1 MIKKL
6 QPEKELE
13 KELWKIG
20 QTIFWTLNAVILF
33 TIAIDLIL
41 LSENWLEFVLLKLFL
56 ILFFYF
62 TYNFYKKK
70 YANPNILIHLILYS
84 FNFLTLISISHA
96 GTINRFVYFTII
108 VILFILFNTI
118 VIWKIINSVIQ
129 YLLVIVTF
137 IILVYMGIITTPE
150 QILKEG
156 GYIFLSIGFLSLF
169 SPRIKEAVLKERILN
184 ELKANKKIDYLQKE
198 LSQTQ
203 INYKLLKEKVLKKE
217 NESKFLFQ
225 QVSNDLNKI
234 NEFVGNFENET
245 KKSIKLKSGE
255 LVLLIENLRNQSSV
269 YFKPINLNTKSTD
282 NYITD
287 LVNVTQVYLGVIKSF
302 RNQIKDKNLKFIE
315 NLESSNSLIIGNEKM
330 IKTILYNILNFM
342 VIFSNKQDEIEIHVK
357 NLKNNT
363 VFSLANKTNG
373 LNTKE
378 IESYFRDL
386 EYVNYDYKK
395 HSDSVKIGL
404 RISKQLTQKMNGYFS
419 YVSSEKMGFELK
431 IQFKTYN
438 KN

>member
-1 MIKKL
+1 MIKKN

-13 KELWKIG
+13 KELWKTG

-62 TYNFYKKK
+62 TYIFFKKK
-70 YANPNILIHLILYS
+70 YANPNLLIHLILYS
-84 FNFLTLISISHA
+84 FNFLTLISISHT
-96 GTINRFVYFTII
+96 GTINRFIYFTII

-118 VIWKIINSVIQ
+118 VIWKIINSVVQ
-129 YLLVIVTF
+129 YLLVIITF
-137 IILVYMGIITTPE
+137 IILVYLDIITTPE

-169 SPRIKEAVLKERILN
+169 FPRIKETVLKERILN
-184 ELKANKKIDYLQKE
+184 ELKTYENIDYLQKE
-198 LSQTQ
+198 LSQTK
-203 INYKLLKEKVLKKE
+203 IKYKLLKEKVVKKE

-225 QVSNDLNKI
+225 QISNDLNKI
-234 NEFVGNFENET
+234 NEFVANFENQT
-245 KKSIKLKSGE
+245 KQNIKIKSNE

-269 YFKPINLNTKSTD
+269 YFKPINLNTKNTD

-287 LVNVTQVYLGVIKSF
+287 LVNITQVYINVIKTF
-302 RNQIKDKNLKFIE
+302 RNQIKDKDLEFIE

-342 VIFSNKQDEIEIHVK
+342 VIFSNKHDEIEIQVK

-363 VFSLANKTNG
+363 VFSLINKTNG
-373 LNTKE
+373 LNTNE